1 MPGRAPADE
10 REKAEPLRS
19 PNIRP
24 EGSVVYRIEKK
35 PMKKQSNRRGWL
47 LAATLAGCAVTLS
60 ACGGGSSSSGSGTG
74 AGGGGASSGGKKYV
88 LGSAVPT
95 FNHPF
100 FVAMRKG
107 LEEEAAAND
116 ATINV
121 VDGKN
126 DANAQMSAMETFAV
140 KKVDAII
147 LCPTETGAL
156 VPGVEKANREKIPVI
171 TVNRIVDGGEVVTYV
186 GADDVEGGRL
196 QGQAVVEAMPTG
208 AKIVL
213 LQGVIGSSP
222 QRDREAGLDEVLKK
236 QPGFHIVQR
245 TPYDFDR
252 TKGVSAMETVLLKF
266 PKGTID
272 VVVAQSDDGALAA
285 ADVCAQR
292 GRTEIKII
300 GFNGESDAFKY
311 IEDGKIHATVL
322 QDAETQGREAVRA
335 TLKHLKG
342 EKVENPQIT
351 PLYLVR
357 KDNLKEHKPAWE
369 STKS

>member
-1 MPGRAPADE
+1 
-10 REKAEPLRS
+10 
-19 PNIRP
+19 
-24 EGSVVYRIEKK
+24 
-35 PMKKQSNRRGWL
+35 MKKRSNRRDWL
-47 LAATLAGCAVTLS
+47 LTAAWAGCAMTLS
-60 ACGGGSSSSGSGTG
+60 ACGGGSSTPTTGTGDAGAPSGSK
-74 AGGGGASSGGKKYV
+74 SYV

-107 LEEEAAAND
+107 LEEEATANG

-126 DANAQMSAMETFAV
+126 DANVQLSAIDTFAV
-140 KKVDAII
+140 KKVDAIL

-171 TVNRIVDGGEVVTYV
+171 TVNRVVDSGEVVTYV

-196 QGQAVVEAMPTG
+196 QGQAVVEAMPKG

-222 QRDREAGLDEVLKK
+222 QRDREKGLEEVLKK
-236 QPGFHIVQR
+236 QSGFEIVQR

-266 PKGTID
+266 PKGSID
-272 VVVAQSDDGALAA
+272 MVVAQSDDGALAA

-322 QDAETQGREAVRA
+322 QDAETQGREAVKA
-335 TLKHLKG
+335 ALKHLKG
-342 EKVENPQIT
+342 ETVKNPQIT

>member
-1 MPGRAPADE
+1 
-10 REKAEPLRS
+10 
-19 PNIRP
+19 
-24 EGSVVYRIEKK
+24 
-35 PMKKQSNRRGWL
+35 MKKQSIAACWL
-47 LAATLAGCAVTLS
+47 TTAVAGCALLLS
-60 ACGGGSSSSGSGTG
+60 ACGNQSSGTSDGQGSGAAPSADYRIG
-74 AGGGGASSGGKKYV
+74 AAI
-88 LGSAVPT
+88 PT

-107 LEEEAAAND
+107 LEEEAAANG
-116 ATINV
+116 AEINV

-126 DANAQMSAMETFAV
+126 DANVQLSAIDTFAI
-140 KKVDAII
+140 KKVNAII

-171 TVNRIVDGGEVVTYV
+171 TVNRTVDGGEVVTYV

-196 QGQAVVEAMPTG
+196 QGQVVLDAMPSG

-213 LQGVIGSSP
+213 LQGVMGSSP
-222 QRDREAGLDEVLKK
+222 QRDREAGLEEVLRSK
-236 QPGFHIVQR
+236 PGYEIVHKVTYKFER
-245 TPYDFDR
+245 PL
-252 TKGVSAMETVLLKF
+252 GVSVMETVLQTY

-311 IEDGKIHATVL
+311 IEEGKIYATVL
-322 QDAETQGREAVRA
+322 QDAETQGREAVKA
-335 TLKHLKG
+335 TLAHLKG
-342 EKVENPQIT
+342 QAVQNPQIT
-351 PLYLVR
+351 PLYIVN
-357 KDNLKEHKPAWE
+357 KDNLKDHKPAWE
-369 STKS
+369 SSKS